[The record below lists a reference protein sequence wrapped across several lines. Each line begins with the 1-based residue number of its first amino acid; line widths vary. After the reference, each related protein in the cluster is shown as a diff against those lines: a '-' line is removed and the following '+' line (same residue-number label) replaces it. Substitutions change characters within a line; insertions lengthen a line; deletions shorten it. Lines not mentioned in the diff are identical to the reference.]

1 MYSPSSEL
9 QKWGKKTAETRRR
22 NCAVLPLRPERQK
35 ILKKGLILSRQGVI
49 MRICMEN
56 EQKEVESMPNI
67 KSSKKD
73 VISSKIAYEKNKAD
87 KSELKTNL
95 KKFDAAVVS
104 GDKAAADVAYKTAV
118 KAVDQAVNKGLL
130 HKNNAAR
137 KKSSMTLKLNK
148 LA

>member
-1 MYSPSSEL
+1 MEL
-9 QKWGKKTAETRRR
+9 YEIITRRW
-22 NCAVLPLRPERQK
+22 NT
-35 ILKKGLILSRQGVI
+35 
-49 MRICMEN
+49 
-56 EQKEVESMPNI
+56 MPNI

-73 VISSKIAYEKNKAD
+73 VISSKIAYEKNKAN

-95 KKFDAAVVS
+95 KKFGAALAN
-104 GDKAAADVAYKTAV
+104 GDKAEAEAAYKVAI

-137 KKSSMTLKLNK
+137 KKSSLTLKLSK